1 MPIRDHKPHRTGAAE
16 RLADFYGPEE
26 LRLAQAIYERDFTEL
41 GYDLDLENLTRHNP
55 PARPDPSVIKAW
67 GRACR
72 LMGEHDFAGAERE
85 FVALKPWISGV
96 AIEEQL
102 LHCRCELGG
111 SDRATLEQGVGTLE
125 RALARG
131 QEEWSVWKW
140 YGHGLVKLGRWE
152 DGLRAMLTATE
163 RQPGGNHKRKRI
175 RRLVWRL
182 ALLHA
187 SKGRLQEALKT
198 LADDPTTA
206 EGATSPR
213 LHAVSGWLQRLAVRI
228 VAAGAVVTGA
238 SRWHPDR
245 VMGIPRSG
253 DGPQPQGVATG
264 G

>member
-1 MPIRDHKPHRTGAAE
+1 M
-16 RLADFYGPEE
+16 
-26 LRLAQAIYERDFTEL
+26 
-41 GYDLDLENLTRHNP
+41 
-55 PARPDPSVIKAW
+55 
-67 GRACR
+67 
-72 LMGEHDFAGAERE
+72 
-85 FVALKPWISGV
+85 
-96 AIEEQL
+96 
-102 LHCRCELGG
+102 
-111 SDRATLEQGVGTLE
+111 
-125 RALARG
+125 
-131 QEEWSVWKW
+131 WKW

-198 LADDPTTA
+198 LADDPTAPEET
-206 EGATSPR
+206 TN
-213 LHAVSGWLQRLAVRI
+213 QRLQAVLRWLRRQAVRI
-228 VAAGAVVTGA
+228 IAAAAVVTGA

-253 DGPQPQGVATG
+253 DGPQPQGVAIG